1 MTRLLSIAAA
11 LIRNPHL
18 GVSEKESYFEVHF
31 LNARNEISEI
41 ERTLNIELN
50 RVRELSEAGRHYT
63 RYTVKD
69 GEQIRKIAELYNL
82 KLKYQQEKFKR
93 YLEEP
98 SINETDIQNAIKL
111 LGDW

>member
-1 MTRLLSIAAA
+1 MTRLLSIAAT

-93 YLEEP
+93 YLEES